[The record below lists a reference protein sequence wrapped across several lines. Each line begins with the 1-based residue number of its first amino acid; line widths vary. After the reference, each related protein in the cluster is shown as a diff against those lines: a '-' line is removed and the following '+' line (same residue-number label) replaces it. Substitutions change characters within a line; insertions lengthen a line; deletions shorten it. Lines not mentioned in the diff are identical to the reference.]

1 MWTIRSVNAY
11 LCKLLRSFNIE
22 NPLIESNLFLQ
33 HYLGM
38 DNIELILN
46 NLEKLEQSSV
56 DHLINLVQR
65 RGNGEPIQYII
76 GKEQFC
82 SLSLKID
89 NRVLIPR
96 PETEILVNKAIIEIK
111 KFKNQ
116 KNIQC
121 LDVGTGSGAIAIS
134 IAKEID
140 NINIVATD
148 ISTNALEIARLN
160 VRKYKLDS
168 KITLKQDNLIESIK
182 FKPDIIVANL
192 PYIPTKKLNNLQ
204 KEVTWEPTIAL
215 DGGLDGLDL
224 ISELFKQLN
233 AKHYTDFILLL
244 EIDSSQSVSLRRLV
258 EKYFKKAKINIS
270 KDFHG
275 YPRFALI
282 KI

>member
-82 SLSLKID
+82 SLSLQID

-96 PETEILVNKAIIEIK
+96 PETETLVESVLCSFK
-111 KFKNQ
+111 KQ
-116 KNIQC
+116 HIRV
-121 LDVGTGSGAIAIS
+121 LELGTGSGAIALSLSKEHSNWEVFASDIS
-134 IAKEID
+134 EDALKEILLALV
-140 NINIVATD
+140 NKM
-148 ISTNALEIARLN
+148 NAH
-160 VRKYKLDS
+160 
-168 KITLKQDNLIESIK
+168 IK
-182 FKPDIIVANL
+182 FYFPEN
-192 PYIPTKKLNNLQ
+192 KL
-204 KEVTWEPTIAL
+204 KMAIFVT
-215 DGGLDGLDL
+215 
-224 ISELFKQLN
+224 
-233 AKHYTDFILLL
+233 
-244 EIDSSQSVSLRRLV
+244 
-258 EKYFKKAKINIS
+258 
-270 KDFHG
+270 
-275 YPRFALI
+275 
-282 KI
+282 